1 MKKETETNLRILRTD
16 PLKMNI
22 RVWFGY
28 LQTALNWNGKLGFG
42 KSSKFQFQVN
52 KEYYRAWHLNQVRTL
67 KFDKWWKNHEHLFS
81 DKNYVSVRVLDSLSV
96 EDAFKQVK
104 KQLINKVGKTKAF
117 QITNSRFR
125 YLQVDDYLK
134 CFRGRNEKG
143 LSYYK
148 IGIRM
153 LKDYHKKELLYS
165 KSTKLLKRKFT
176 NKTLEK
182 WLLDNTYATEFAETS
197 KARTYGNRH
206 KLLTVVRRKVLNAE
220 KILENTAKGQFT
232 GKY

>member
-22 RVWFGY
+22 RVWFDY
-28 LQTALNWNGKLGFG
+28 LKVALKWNGKLGYH
-42 KSSKFQFQVN
+42 KTTPFQFQIN
-52 KEYYRAWHLNQVRTL
+52 KEYYRAWNLNQVRTL
-67 KFDKWWKNHEHLFS
+67 LFDKWWKTHEHLFS

-96 EDAFKQVK
+96 EDVLKQVK
-104 KQLINKVGKTKAF
+104 KQLIKKVGKTKSF

-134 CFRGRNEKG
+134 CFTYRNWKG
-143 LSYYK
+143 WSYHR
-148 IGIRM
+148 IGVRM
-153 LKDYHKKELLYS
+153 LKDYEKKELLYL
-165 KSTKLLKRKFT
+165 KSSKLLRRRFT
-176 NKTLEK
+176 VKTIKE
-182 WLLDNTYATEFAETS
+182 WVADN
-197 KARTYGNRH
+197 NRH

-220 KILENTAKGQFT
+220 KILENVAKGQFT

>member
-1 MKKETETNLRILRTD
+1 
-16 PLKMNI
+16 
-22 RVWFGY
+22 
-28 LQTALNWNGKLGFG
+28 
-42 KSSKFQFQVN
+42 
-52 KEYYRAWHLNQVRTL
+52 
-67 KFDKWWKNHEHLFS
+67 
-81 DKNYVSVRVLDSLSV
+81 
-96 EDAFKQVK
+96 
-104 KQLINKVGKTKAF
+104 
-117 QITNSRFR
+117 
-125 YLQVDDYLK
+125 
-134 CFRGRNEKG
+134 
-143 LSYYK
+143 
-148 IGIRM
+148 M